1 MIVQALNPRT
11 LEGEAVPGQPNLTC
25 KFQSQPGLH
34 RRANFKTK
42 QINNYQFHFL
52 LEEQEFKE
60 GLCKSLSTALT

>member
-1 MIVQALNPRT
+1 MIVQAFNPRT

-25 KFQSQPGLH
+25 EFQSQPGLR

-42 QINNYQFHFL
+42 QINNNQFHFL

-60 GLCKSLSTALT
+60 GLCKSLSTALI